1 MVFFAIFRGKAMV
14 FDKWSAVTA
23 AFAQGFSNFSAAEFR
38 AQHAFQ
44 ASGTGRS
51 KKGPGRFLEY
61 SWDMHYIYNIYIGEL

>member
-44 ASGTGRS
+44 AS